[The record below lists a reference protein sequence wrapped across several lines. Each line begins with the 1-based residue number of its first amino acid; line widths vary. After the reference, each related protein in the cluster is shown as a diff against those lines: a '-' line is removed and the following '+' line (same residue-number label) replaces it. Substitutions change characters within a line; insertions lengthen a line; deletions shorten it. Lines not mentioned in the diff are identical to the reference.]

1 MCIVHVHVYMYTYI
15 VYVCLMFQLSES
27 EGEVSGKN
35 KQLATL
41 SAELAQEREGLEQE
55 ERQEGQ

>member
-1 MCIVHVHVYMYTYI
+1 MYI